1 MSAEAMGYV
10 FRHSPYKGAAFM
22 VHLAIADSVN
32 DQNGNKF
39 WMSLGKLAAKCRST
53 RQTTSS
59 IMDQL
64 CADGWLM
71 ELKREPGR
79 TVLYQFV
86 FVDAAVVYESRWG
99 VIPDDR
105 GVSAEVTG
113 GVGSADIN
121 PIEPKC
127 EPKSS
132 SSTDVDV
139 AFDLFWS
146 KYPRKVGRKTSRA
159 SFVKAL
165 KDAPADRIMQAL
177 TFYRLEWVG
186 KEERFIPHPATWLNQ
201 GRYLDKEFDPSILA
215 DEIPTESSQTAQEA
229 STALLDGVWAY
240 HEGKAWRGVPE
251 AVYANYRDEQPE
263 ELWVHLDRGFH
274 EG

>member
-10 FRHSPYKGAAFM
+10 YRHSPYKGAALM
-22 VHLAIADSVN
+22 VHLSIADSVN

-53 RQTTSS
+53 RQTTSA
-59 IMDQL
+59 MVDQL
-64 CADGWLM
+64 CADGWLI

-86 FVDAAVVYESRWG
+86 YVDAAVVYESRWG
-99 VIPDDR
+99 VVSDDR
-105 GVSAEVTG
+105 GVSPEVTG
-113 GVGSADIN
+113 GVVSADIN

-132 SSTDVDV
+132 SSTDVDGE
-139 AFDLFWS
+139 FDLFWS
-146 KYPRKVGRKTSRA
+146 KYPRPVGRKAARA

-165 KDAPADRIMQAL
+165 KDATADQIMQAL
-177 TFYRLEWVG
+177 AFYRLEWFG

-201 GRYLDKEFDPSILA
+201 GRYLDKDFDSSISA
-215 DEIPTESSQTAQEA
+215 EDMTTESSQTAQEA

-240 HEGKAWRGVPE
+240 HEGKAWRGAE
-251 AVYANYRDEQPE
+251 KAVYENYRNGQPE
-263 ELWVHLDRGFH
+263 ELWVHLDRGFN